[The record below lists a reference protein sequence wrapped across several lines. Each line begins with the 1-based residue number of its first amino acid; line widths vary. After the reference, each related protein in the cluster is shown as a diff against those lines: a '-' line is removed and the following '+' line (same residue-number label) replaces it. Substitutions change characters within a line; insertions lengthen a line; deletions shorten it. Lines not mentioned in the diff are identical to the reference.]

1 MLLGVAL
8 LFYWL
13 LASKLA
19 RNLRPLGGIA
29 GLFLRD
35 SRVCIVK
42 YLCNYVCRACFQNQK
57 FFQTFMLLINIYLN
71 SLITKFYKRLKELR

>member
-1 MLLGVAL
+1 MARRYDLTVWIASSRVVVLSGVVL
-8 LFYWL
+8 SFHWL
-13 LASKLA
+13 PASKLA
-19 RNLRPLGGIA
+19 HSPGPLGGIA

-57 FFQTFMLLINIYLN
+57 FFPKVHKKVL
-71 SLITKFYKRLKELR
+71 